1 MLRKIRL
8 TLAIFFWLLVTW
20 LLVDFTGTAHQYLG
34 WMAKMQ
40 FMPALLAVNV
50 GVLLFL
56 VVLTLLFG
64 RIYCSVIC
72 PLGVMQDAIAW
83 CRRKRNKYIF
93 SLPHS
98 KVRHGFLLA
107 TAALMLAGMGW
118 LAGLLLPYSTYGRI
132 VGTLVA
138 PLYRMGNNVLASVAA
153 HYDSYAFYEV
163 DVWLKSVSALVVSVA
178 VWALI
183 AVLAWRFGRLWC
195 NTVCPVGTL
204 LGFLSRHAV
213 YRPAINQ
220 RRCNSCGLCERNCK
234 SQCINSRTHEIDLSR
249 CVMCGNCMEACRK
262 GALTLTS
269 SPAASAEQPAPVP
282 APKAVADK
290 PRSNAKPAKKTKAAE
305 KEAESTSNAER
316 GRRKPATKTAP
327 EKAAKPTAD
336 KPAKPIAEKAARSA
350 EVKTAGPAAEGS
362 SQPADVAGQEAEGE
376 KKDRRRRSRRTAI
389 ATTAMLL
396 TGGTLVR
403 AQKKAEPKTTDGGF
417 ADITPKEKPSRQR
430 PVLPPG
436 AFSAR
441 HLQAQCT
448 ACQLCITS
456 CPNDVLR
463 PSTSLSSLLQPEVS
477 YERGYC
483 RPECNRCSQVCPT
496 GAIQPI
502 TVEQRTAVQVGR
514 AVWVKERC
522 IASAEGKPCGS
533 CARHCPAGAIQ
544 LVPASDKYR
553 RGDHGRWYDAEGH
566 EVDGRTVP
574 MIPVVDEEKCIGCG
588 ACENLCPVSPYSAI
602 YVEGNDVQRD
612 I

>member
-8 TLAIFFWLLVTW
+8 TLAIIFWLLVTW

-34 WMAKMQ
+34 WMAKIQ
-40 FMPALLAVNV
+40 FMPALLALNV
-50 GVLLFL
+50 GALLFL

-83 CRRKRNKYIF
+83 FRRKRNKYAF

-107 TAALMLAGMGW
+107 TAVLLLAGMGW

-132 VGTLVA
+132 VGSLLA
-138 PLYRMGNNVLASVAA
+138 PLYRMGNNVLASMAE
-153 HYDSYAFYEV
+153 HYGSYAFYEV
-163 DVWLKSVSALVVSVA
+163 DVWMKSLSALLVSLA
-178 VWALI
+178 VWVLI
-183 AVLAWRFGRLWC
+183 AVLAWRYGRLWC

-213 YRPAINQ
+213 YRPAINL

-234 SQCINSRTHEIDLSR
+234 SGCINSRTHEIDLSR
-249 CVMCGNCMEACRK
+249 CVMCGNCMEACHK

-269 SPAASAEQPAPVP
+269 ATAATPTAAVAAQPASG
-282 APKAVADK
+282 APDKAVAAK
-290 PRSNAKPAKKTKAAE
+290 PRPAAKPAKKEKTAEKTEAAE
-305 KEAESTSNAER
+305 NTER
-316 GRRKPATKTAP
+316 RRRRKPA
-327 EKAAKPTAD
+327 AKPAEAKPVD
-336 KPAKPIAEKAARSA
+336 AISGPAAEKPAKPADGAPQ
-350 EVKTAGPAAEGS
+350 TA
-362 SQPADVAGQEAEGE
+362 QAGEQGEDGE
-376 KKDRRRRSRRTAI
+376 KKERRRRSRRTAI
-389 ATTAMLL
+389 TTTAMLL
-396 TGGTLVR
+396 AGGTLLR
-403 AQKKAEPKTTDGGF
+403 AQKKVEPKTTDGGF
-417 ADITPKEKPSRQR
+417 ADITPKEKPARQR
-430 PVLPPG
+430 RILPPG
-436 AFSAR
+436 ALSAR

-448 ACQLCITS
+448 ACQLCVTS

-522 IASAEGKPCGS
+522 IPSAEGKPCGN

-544 LVPASDKYR
+544 MVPASDKYR
-553 RGDHGRWYDAEGH
+553 RDDRGRWYDAEGR
-566 EVDGRTVP
+566 EMDGRMVP

-588 ACENLCPVSPYSAI
+588 ACENLCPVRPYSAI
-602 YVEGNDVQRD
+602 YVEGNDMQRE